1 MLTGQVFE
9 ARLYDRALTREEVA
23 AAASGSMVE
32 IVTAKMIDDSLNDSQ
47 GAAATKLK
55 YKIARIS
62 KELAGIDRELAERK
76 AAMSGTGDPFYRFAH
91 ALLNSKELIYVH

>member
-1 MLTGQVFE
+1 MLTGKVFE

-55 YKIARIS
+55 HKIARIS